1 MFAAGCAAL
10 TFILLRLSWRR
21 SGKRQR
27 GGSGPAIDAQPRPKH
42 RWDGAQKDAEAR
54 IDRHQVELHD
64 LARDL
69 TAQIDSKLVLL
80 QHLIAQSDERI
91 NRLETLLSESEFR
104 KGDGGD
110 GGR

>member
-21 SGKRQR
+21 SGKRSR
-27 GGSGPAIDAQPRPKH
+27 GGSGPPLDAQPRPKH

-80 QHLIAQSDERI
+80 QHLIAQSDQRI
-91 NRLETLLSESEFR
+91 HRLEELLSEIER
-104 KGDGGD
+104 RRD
-110 GGR
+110 